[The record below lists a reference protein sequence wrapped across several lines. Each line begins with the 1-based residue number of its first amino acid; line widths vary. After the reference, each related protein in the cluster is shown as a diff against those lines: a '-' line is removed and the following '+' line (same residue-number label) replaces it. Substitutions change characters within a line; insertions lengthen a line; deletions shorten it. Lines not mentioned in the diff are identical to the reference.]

1 MKKTLLF
8 SIAFFSI
15 LTLLKAQSPGG
26 IAFVGFDADGSTDGF
41 SFVLLQDA
49 PAGTGITF
57 NENEWDGSS
66 FGSGESVIEWSVTDP
81 LPEGTVVT
89 ITGLNSSVSADMG
102 TATITAGAFNLGG
115 SNEALYAY
123 KTGSSPIKFI
133 SAISNESFDSGSSVG
148 SLANTGLVE
157 GVTAMNIDGD
167 EDVAVYDSAADCTG
181 LSLSDCSSL
190 IYTNADWSS
199 QDGSGDQSVDG
210 NAPDFPDDLPSTF
223 VIPDNFG
230 SLPVEFTTIRA
241 TKNAKSVDVAWQ
253 TASELNNEMFVV
265 ERSKDGINFTA
276 IGEVEGQGTST
287 RIQNYLLTDDAPLS
301 GVSYYRV
308 KQVDF
313 DGAYDYSE
321 MVSVTMDVKSIRV
334 TPTATYDITT
344 IYAEESTE
352 IVVYD
357 MTGATVTNMLP
368 QNGQYDVDLSN
379 AAKGIY
385 MAVISYG
392 THTETVKLIRL

>member
-1 MKKTLLF
+1 MKKTLLIVMLAVLFGVNSNAQIISQYIETNSGTTPKGIEVWNSGATDIDF
-8 SIAFFSI
+8 SATNLEIEVQSNSNSSWTSAIVLNSGTLPAGHVLVVGTSDMETVETTTGCSSFVMEPFSFNGDDAI
-15 LTLLKAQSPGG
+15 RLVLDGTVTDVFGDPSTTDPGSSWSGGGVSTRNSSIQLKSGITTGDLDGWTNPSERFEVASTDNSLVGFGVPPGG
-26 IAFVGFDADGSTDGF
+26 C
-41 SFVLLQDA
+41 
-49 PAGTGITF
+49 P
-57 NENEWDGSS
+57 
-66 FGSGESVIEWSVTDP
+66 
-81 LPEGTVVT
+81 VV
-89 ITGLNSSVSADMG
+89 M
-102 TATITAGAFNLGG
+102 
-115 SNEALYAY
+115 
-123 KTGSSPIKFI
+123 
-133 SAISNESFDSGSSVG
+133 
-148 SLANTGLVE
+148 
-157 GVTAMNIDGD
+157 
-167 EDVAVYDSAADCTG
+167 
-181 LSLSDCSSL
+181 
-190 IYTNADWSS
+190 
-199 QDGSGDQSVDG
+199 
-210 NAPDFPDDLPSTF
+210 
-223 VIPDNFG
+223 
-230 SLPVEFTTIRA
+230 PVEFTTIRA
-241 TKNAKSVDVAWQ
+241 TKNVKSVDLAWQ

-287 RIQNYLLTDDAPLS
+287 RIQNYLLTDDAPLT